1 MENVINNPGFQ
12 HLVEYIFLNL
22 NIEDLKKCLMIN
34 QSANHFLD
42 NPILWKKLF
51 QRGCLSINVETRREL
66 SYVRRHLIMKNQN
79 DWITAIELE
88 MNSDKGTN
96 IVKYLKWILKKGD
109 IFDLPCYTSS
119 AVQKD
124 FRRNIITSVQQSW
137 PWNRQ
142 TEIIKMLAP
151 LTDNPNSPDENGKTP
166 IYLAAWKGISEI
178 VKILAPL
185 TDNPNAPNENG
196 DTPIHIAACNGHTEI
211 IMILAPL
218 TNNPNVQNERGYTPI
233 YQAAS
238 YGHTEIVKMLALLTD
253 NPNLVDKF
261 GETPIH
267 RAAWNGHTEIVKT
280 LSSLTDNPNAHDQTG
295 RTPIY
300 WAAWKGN
307 TEIVKILAPLTDN
320 PNAPNTAGETPI
332 HNASCN
338 GHAEIIKI
346 LAPLTVNP
354 NAPDNIGRTPIQI
367 AKNEDIRRIIESFNV
382 STNRNVRKRAR
393 SKKEPKSDDIVVH
406 FKNIFISK
414 RARKS

>member
-1 MENVINNPGFQ
+1 MFFFSIHHFSLRLWPYLKAPILNMENVINNPGFQ

-142 TEIIKMLAP
+142 TEIIKILAP

-178 VKILAPL
+178 VKILALL
-185 TDNPNAPNENG
+185 TDNPNAG
-196 DTPIHIAACNGHTEI
+196 DIYGNRPI
-211 IMILAPL
+211 L
-218 TNNPNVQNERGYTPI
+218 I
-233 YQAAS
+233 Y
-238 YGHTEIVKMLALLTD
+238 
-253 NPNLVDKF
+253 NLC
-261 GETPIH
+261 
-267 RAAWNGHTEIVKT
+267 
-280 LSSLTDNPNAHDQTG
+280 
-295 RTPIY
+295 
-300 WAAWKGN
+300 
-307 TEIVKILAPLTDN
+307 KILL
-320 PNAPNTAGETPI
+320 
-332 HNASCN
+332 
-338 GHAEIIKI
+338 K
-346 LAPLTVNP
+346 
-354 NAPDNIGRTPIQI
+354 
-367 AKNEDIRRIIESFNV
+367 
-382 STNRNVRKRAR
+382 
-393 SKKEPKSDDIVVH
+393 
-406 FKNIFISK
+406 
-414 RARKS
+414 

>member
-22 NIEDLKKCLMIN
+22 NIEDLKKCQLIN
-34 QSANHFLD
+34 QAAKNFLD

-51 QRGCLSINVETRREL
+51 QRGCPSINVETRREL
-66 SYVRRHLIMKNQN
+66 SYVRKHLMKNQK

-124 FRRNIITSVQQSW
+124 FRRNIKTSVQQSW

-142 TEIIKMLAP
+142 TEIIK
-151 LTDNPNSPDENGKTP
+151 
-166 IYLAAWKGISEI
+166 
-178 VKILAPL
+178 
-185 TDNPNAPNENG
+185 
-196 DTPIHIAACNGHTEI
+196 
-211 IMILAPL
+211 
-218 TNNPNVQNERGYTPI
+218 
-233 YQAAS
+233 
-238 YGHTEIVKMLALLTD
+238 
-253 NPNLVDKF
+253 
-261 GETPIH
+261 
-267 RAAWNGHTEIVKT
+267 T
-280 LSSLTDNPNAHDQTG
+280 LSSLIDNPNAHDQTG

-300 WAAWKGN
+300 WVAWKGN

-332 HNASCN
+332 HNAACN

-354 NAPDNIGRTPIQI
+354 NAPDNIGRTPIKI

-406 FKNIFISK
+406 FKNLFISK